1 MIKYAIFGFLIIAVI
16 IVIILLIYAILDI
29 DIVALWQDEK
39 KNKH

>member
-1 MIKYAIFGFLIIAVI
+1 MIKYAIFGFLIIAVV
-16 IVIILLIYAILDI
+16 IVIILLIYAILGI

>member
-1 MIKYAIFGFLIIAVI
+1 MIKYAVFGFLIIAVI
-16 IVIILLIYAILDI
+16 IVIILLIYAILGI

>member
-1 MIKYAIFGFLIIAVI
+1 MIKYAIFGFLIIAI
-16 IVIILLIYAILDI
+16 CIVIILLIYAILGI

>member
-1 MIKYAIFGFLIIAVI
+1 MIKYAIFGFLIIATT
-16 IVIILLIYAILDI
+16 IVIILLIYAILGI

>member
-1 MIKYAIFGFLIIAVI
+1 MFKYVIFGFLIIAI
-16 IVIILLIYAILDI
+16 CIVIILLIYAILGI